1 MSRLLPQRAVV
12 AAGVTVWLHV
22 AVMAQQ
28 PTGPRDAGG
37 YPAPSPELE
46 RGRAVY
52 VLNHCHF
59 CHGVDLTRSVM
70 GATDL
75 MRSGLVAADTD
86 GSLISPVVRAG
97 KPNLQTS
104 MPSYA
109 ELTDIEIREMSR
121 YIHFL
126 RQSGRYR
133 ELTTEPLG
141 EGEATAGG
149 ELFAR
154 QCLRCHAR
162 SGDLQ
167 GIATRFSDQV
177 LRDRML
183 RPMAASAPPAVTS
196 GNDGHRQHGILL
208 ERLTEADVRNLV
220 AYLQSPLEPR

>member
-1 MSRLLPQRAVV
+1 
-12 AAGVTVWLHV
+12 
-22 AVMAQQ
+22 
-28 PTGPRDAGG
+28 
-37 YPAPSPELE
+37 
-46 RGRAVY
+46 
-52 VLNHCHF
+52 
-59 CHGVDLTRSVM
+59 M

-86 GSLISPVVRAG
+86 GSLIGPVVRAG

-104 MPSYA
+104 MPSYT
-109 ELTDIEIREMSR
+109 ELTDVEIREMAR

-133 ELTTEPLG
+133 QLTTEPLG
-141 EGEATAGG
+141 KGEATAGG
-149 ELFAR
+149 TLFAQ

-167 GIATRFSDQV
+167 GTTTRYSDEV

-208 ERLTEADVRNLV
+208 ERLTDADVRNLI
-220 AYLQSPLEPR
+220 AYLRSPPAPR